1 MELKTYK
8 LYYGGKL
15 MRWGKGTMVKNAKGL
30 VFLGGAEGRHP
41 DTDEVV
47 QGAEAQARM
56 CFEKIKA
63 NLEEMGS
70 SLDNIIKMTFYVVH
84 DFSGGDLA
92 SSPTWV
98 ATLKVRNEFFRKH
111 APQLCDDNNPPTLDL
126 VGVAALARKE
136 MLIEI
141 AVVAAIP
148 DK

>member
-8 LYYGGKL
+8 LYYAGKL
-15 MRWGKGTMVKNAKGL
+15 MRWGKGTVVKNAKGF

-41 DTDEVV
+41 DTDDVV
-47 QGAEAQARM
+47 EGAEAQTRM

-63 NLEEMGS
+63 NLEEMRT

-84 DFSGGDLA
+84 DFSGDLA
-92 SSPTWV
+92 SAPTWV
-98 ATLKVRNEFFRKH
+98 TAVRVRNEFFREH

-148 DK
+148 DE

>member
-15 MRWGKGTMVKNAKGL
+15 MRWGKGTVVKGGKGL
-30 VFLGGAEGRHP
+30 IFLGGAEGRSP
-41 DTDEVV
+41 VDDSVV
-47 QGAEAQARM
+47 PGAEAQTRM

-70 SLDNIIKMTFYVVH
+70 SLDHLIKLVFYVVH
-84 DFSGGDLA
+84 DPAYELA
-92 SSPTWV
+92 KSPTWQ
-98 ATLKVRNEFFRKH
+98 AAIKARNEFFREY
-111 APQLCDDNNPPTLDL
+111 APQLCDDANPPTLDL

-141 AVVAAIP
+141 AAYAVIP
-148 DK
+148 D